1 MCDIASNLVQDLPS
15 LPLQVHPSL
24 IATVTHLFREWLPD
38 YDEDMERKIDSLGNR
53 QKQPK
58 NKNDDNDEIYNG
70 NGNNGNNGNQ
80 RQTLPKN
87 NSRNNVENS
96 GNQRIQ
102 VSNRNPAPQ
111 GHPNDYSSKYGM
123 TGLPQTTTNGSSGY
137 YYGVMDDRDQR
148 NDRYGGERDRERGN
162 GNANGRGRDERNTGN
177 ASMSMDGRNGGRTSQ
192 KDRGRDRMDMSDSG
206 AGNGGGGG
214 RDDRRM
220 PQDEYQYRGDDDRD
234 RQRGG
239 RGTVPGGRND
249 EREMYNDNRQ
259 RVEYR
264 QSDNAGGGRQ
274 GQVQG
279 RVGGGGAGGGG
290 GGGDRYQDMSNPPQ
304 GHTIATIG
312 GFQVRRE
319 GIPSVGAAG
328 KQTITKA
335 LNKATTNNQRNNNG
349 SNGNGGGGGGGGR
362 KGGQQVSLRDD
373 MRDYSRYDS
382 DDDDIGEEWRDF
394 ADGVIED
401 HSQFIS
407 KGPKG
412 AGKGGAGLGKD
423 GGQGQG
429 QGQRG
434 PGQGYKKNRSK
445 KVSY

>member
-1 MCDIASNLVQDLPS
+1 MQDLPS

-38 YDEDMERKIDSLGNR
+38 YDEDMERKIDSLGKR
-53 QKQPK
+53 QNQSK
-58 NKNDDNDEIYNG
+58 NKNENNDEIYNG
-70 NGNNGNNGNQ
+70 NGNNVNNGNNGNQ

-87 NSRNNVENS
+87 DSRNNMDNS

-102 VSNRNPAPQ
+102 VPNRNPAPQ

-162 GNANGRGRDERNTGN
+162 GNGRASDERNTGN
-177 ASMSMDGRNGGRTSQ
+177 VRVSMSMDGRNLGRTSQ
-192 KDRGRDRMDMSDSG
+192 KDRGRDGLDMG
-206 AGNGGGGG
+206 GGGGG

-239 RGTVPGGRND
+239 RGTVPGIRND
-249 EREMYNDNRQ
+249 GREMYNDNRQ
-259 RVEYR
+259 KVEYR
-264 QSDNAGGGRQ
+264 QSDNTGGGGQ
-274 GQVQG
+274 GQGQGQG
-279 RVGGGGAGGGG
+279 RVGE
-290 GGGDRYQDMSNPPQ
+290 GDRYQDMSNPSR
-304 GHTIATIG
+304 GYTIATIG
-312 GFQVRRE
+312 GIQVKRE
-319 GIPSVGAAG
+319 GIPTVGAAG

-335 LNKATTNNQRNNNG
+335 LNKATTNNQRTNNG
-349 SNGNGGGGGGGGR
+349 SNGNSGRGGGGGGR
-362 KGGQQVSLRDD
+362 KVGQQVSLRDD

-412 AGKGGAGLGKD
+412 AGKGGVGLGKD
-423 GGQGQG
+423 GGQG

-434 PGQGYKKNRSK
+434 PGQGYKKNRQK
-445 KVSY
+445 KVSC